1 MKHSTAPMKDF
12 LEGRSTA
19 TSNRP
24 SPKIPVA
31 SNLPSLSSFQE
42 VSIAPDPLFMES
54 EPEQTYEETPPL
66 EPETAPVVHAIEPQV
81 ELVHDAEGRI
91 SHILVTC
98 RCGEK
103 TTLQCSY

>member
-1 MKHSTAPMKDF
+1 MNHSTSPMKDF

-24 SPKIPVA
+24 TPKIPVA

-42 VSIAPDPLFMES
+42 VSIAPDPLFTDS
-54 EPEQTYEETPPL
+54 DPVQAFEETPPPDP
-66 EPETAPVVHAIEPQV
+66 EPAPVVHEIEPQV

-103 TTLQCSY
+103 TTLQCNY